1 MSISRNSKSIS
12 YISCEQVNLS
22 SSLLDS
28 PSPSQEESLA
38 LSPYEL
44 LLVHDINNS
53 NNNHSYKSNKQH
65 TYNGQN
71 SIFPSSLSDDYDSSV
86 ASNILLSSNIND
98 SNHHIDIKSYN
109 SYELF
114 IYNCWTIKKYSNN
127 VNNNN
132 NNNCDLLPISKQ
144 IEMFIKNFTSRREYL
159 INLDEIELASF
170 ALFLSWST
178 TNEICRKYLAS
189 YSKYDVVI
197 NGFVSLLNEPDHD
210 TNCLVIIVTC
220 LSYLIEGHHLMQQ
233 VLSDSNIVQLMTL
246 LISKIIYPSST
257 TKFINQEYSITI
269 CRLGLRKLLSIV
281 IVNDSNA
288 AINEGLNFIVKWW
301 IRLYQATLGS
311 GSGFETPSKL
321 LPSYT
326 TKIRVS
332 PIPVVRNAIMIMS
345 DLLHILPNLRIK
357 IIREIS
363 TISANF
369 SNGLSFFGCYIK
381 STDPR
386 TVSISSI
393 LISTILNA
401 FLDNPSLYNKNVHMK
416 DEFNQI
422 LNASVL
428 KLLQTYRI
436 TNNNDE
442 DGEPFWLGPFS
453 DITNLKCS
461 SSKKKTKLSSQ
472 SNNIHGSLL
481 LTFEP
486 LHQVLVNLINKLV
499 IFSSRVNSEMITRQ
513 AIDSMVF
520 SLKFQYNFMMILEQS
535 KPLPSSIN
543 YSLFSTTL
551 RTLNIMYDSV
561 DRSLVD
567 YLKSTLN
574 SIPEITDLRNFLRSK
589 HRLTCDDDN
598 LLIKMS
604 KEGDLD
610 VTTDDINVSD
620 SSNNNQ
626 YLEIEMFT
634 NSPLISVNSN
644 GNETIKNSSNSFS
657 IDVVEYNY
665 DGDEKRQNFLDSQ
678 LKCIELEKKVESLQK
693 MLSEEKAKN
702 REKELPVVNEDLSL
716 SKNFIEHKLKYYI
729 DENKLLCNEMMT
741 RDEVISSNK
750 IRYDALEKEKSL
762 QESAL
767 REAWESL
774 ASMSKLVEESKIEL
788 EISKAASHAYQE
800 NARNGISQLN
810 KVKEDLF
817 DTAAQVLTL
826 QDQVKEKN
834 DHMNE
839 LKNKI
844 AIIQQEKNDAETN
857 TIFITQQMNY
867 LKQEL
872 ERHGQKIEQENFQ
885 VKKENDELK
894 QELNFTKEREE
905 EISCQ
910 YEHALIEIEEMRIEM
925 SNLQQL
931 VETTKKREMNA
942 NKTLKELKKFM
953 NKVSVPSTPGGMT
966 QDDD

>member
-1 MSISRNSKSIS
+1 
-12 YISCEQVNLS
+12 
-22 SSLLDS
+22 
-28 PSPSQEESLA
+28 
-38 LSPYEL
+38 
-44 LLVHDINNS
+44 
-53 NNNHSYKSNKQH
+53 
-65 TYNGQN
+65 
-71 SIFPSSLSDDYDSSV
+71 
-86 ASNILLSSNIND
+86 
-98 SNHHIDIKSYN
+98 
-109 SYELF
+109 
-114 IYNCWTIKKYSNN
+114 
-127 VNNNN
+127 
-132 NNNCDLLPISKQ
+132 
-144 IEMFIKNFTSRREYL
+144 
-159 INLDEIELASF
+159 
-170 ALFLSWST
+170 
-178 TNEICRKYLAS
+178 
-189 YSKYDVVI
+189 
-197 NGFVSLLNEPDHD
+197 
-210 TNCLVIIVTC
+210 
-220 LSYLIEGHHLMQQ
+220 
-233 VLSDSNIVQLMTL
+233 
-246 LISKIIYPSST
+246 
-257 TKFINQEYSITI
+257 
-269 CRLGLRKLLSIV
+269 
-281 IVNDSNA
+281 
-288 AINEGLNFIVKWW
+288 
-301 IRLYQATLGS
+301 
-311 GSGFETPSKL
+311 
-321 LPSYT
+321 
-326 TKIRVS
+326 
-332 PIPVVRNAIMIMS
+332 
-345 DLLHILPNLRIK
+345 
-357 IIREIS
+357 
-363 TISANF
+363 
-369 SNGLSFFGCYIK
+369 
-381 STDPR
+381 
-386 TVSISSI
+386 
-393 LISTILNA
+393 
-401 FLDNPSLYNKNVHMK
+401 
-416 DEFNQI
+416 
-422 LNASVL
+422 
-428 KLLQTYRI
+428 
-436 TNNNDE
+436 
-442 DGEPFWLGPFS
+442 
-453 DITNLKCS
+453 
-461 SSKKKTKLSSQ
+461 
-472 SNNIHGSLL
+472 
-481 LTFEP
+481 
-486 LHQVLVNLINKLV
+486 
-499 IFSSRVNSEMITRQ
+499 
-513 AIDSMVF
+513 
-520 SLKFQYNFMMILEQS
+520 
-535 KPLPSSIN
+535 
-543 YSLFSTTL
+543 
-551 RTLNIMYDSV
+551 
-561 DRSLVD
+561 
-567 YLKSTLN
+567 
-574 SIPEITDLRNFLRSK
+574 
-589 HRLTCDDDN
+589 
-598 LLIKMS
+598 MS

-702 REKELPVVNEDLSL
+702 RERELPVVNEDLSL

-762 QESAL
+762 EESAL

-810 KVKEDLF
+810 KIKEDLF

-910 YEHALIEIEEMRIEM
+910 YKHAIREIEEMRIEM